1 MSCDGCGDAKVIL
14 SQLEIV
20 EALVKKGCKI
30 YGSSK
35 CGWSKKQTEVFSDA
49 KAKKLFVKKVYKNVQ
64 DMKNPPKVNGHP
76 TLVCDDQNYPGFTP
90 LEI

>member
-49 KAKKLFVKKVYKNVQ
+49 KAKKLFVKKSLQECSRYEK
-64 DMKNPPKVNGHP
+64 P
-76 TLVCDDQNYPGFTP
+76 TKSKWSSYFSL
-90 LEI
+90 